1 MSAMKKLAAIAALLF
16 AAAAVIGEEAVL
28 TAGNIQVEDGDTLRI
43 FIDGREQRVQLA
55 GIDTPEDADN
65 PKLQRDMAR
74 TGLSRERL
82 VALGRS
88 ATEYLRKL
96 LETGAPHT
104 LHYAP
109 EKRDRYGRLSVE
121 LADTKG
127 RSVGETLVA
136 DGYAVASR
144 DASSNLL
151 ELQSTAQ
158 RERRGLWGLEPETTA
173 LWAGIPRQ

>member
-1 MSAMKKLAAIAALLF
+1 
-16 AAAAVIGEEAVL
+16 
-28 TAGNIQVEDGDTLRI
+28 
-43 FIDGREQRVQLA
+43 
-55 GIDTPEDADN
+55 
-65 PKLQRDMAR
+65 
-74 TGLSRERL
+74 
-82 VALGRS
+82 
-88 ATEYLRKL
+88 
-96 LETGAPHT
+96 
-104 LHYAP
+104 
-109 EKRDRYGRLSVE
+109 VE